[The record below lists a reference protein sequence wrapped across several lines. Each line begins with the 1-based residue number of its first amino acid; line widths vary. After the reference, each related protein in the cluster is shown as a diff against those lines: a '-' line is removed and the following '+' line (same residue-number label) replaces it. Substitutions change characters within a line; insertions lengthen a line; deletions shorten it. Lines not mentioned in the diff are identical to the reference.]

1 MINMVTKVRTST
13 TIAML
18 WNPES
23 LLEVPCLSLASVALG
38 IIYYLTLISAKNGD
52 SLWGN
57 PSIPNQGGIA
67 MGQPQ
72 IPTGLPQSST
82 QDPVFVHEDTYIR
95 RQFTWLVILCSFPV
109 DNMLQSVLKRG
120 WSYWLTGKWGYFQ
133 SHSAV
138 C

>member
-38 IIYYLTLISAKNGD
+38 IIYYLTLISAKNGE

-57 PSIPNQGGIA
+57 PSIPN
-67 MGQPQ
+67 
-72 IPTGLPQSST
+72 
-82 QDPVFVHEDTYIR
+82 
-95 RQFTWLVILCSFPV
+95 
-109 DNMLQSVLKRG
+109 
-120 WSYWLTGKWGYFQ
+120 
-133 SHSAV
+133 
-138 C
+138 